1 MYDAAMWDKLDRIDD
16 RLDRIENTMCEMLA
30 EKFVRSILSD
40 KELTVKLEE
49 KIAKVFMEKLEELE

>member
-49 KIAKVFMEKLEELE
+49 KIAKVFMEKLEELD